1 MAHLHDIYD
10 SDEHFII
17 APAART
23 ISTESTKLVLGWQDH
38 NSERYTF
45 EMPRFVEGHD
55 MLECNEVQIHF
66 DNVSSNRRTT
76 NSDYYTVT
84 DLQVSPASEDVVI
97 FSWLISESATELVGK
112 LSFSIHFACVS
123 DDGEQEYS
131 WHTTTFEGIS
141 ILKGIHNTK
150 ALVEKHSDFVSRM
163 EQLADKALGA
173 IVDYHSLLSQITDL
187 ANTADG
193 YVEDEVVFDFKQEDW
208 TIYEEYECHY
218 IKTDVDL
225 SFILEHDR
233 NLGFYIEVEYPDGY
247 EDDDGVAHEF
257 AVRYLFSPTYTYIR
271 TEVWTKDGFEFR
283 RMYDDGSYDVGIW
296 NCDLNNAPIEHGGC
310 FLWFHYP
317 APTVFRVHKVTRSL
331 NNRMHD
337 LIEAGMEVIEND
349 AY

>member
-1 MAHLHDIYD
+1 M
-10 SDEHFII
+10 
-17 APAART
+17 
-23 ISTESTKLVLGWQDH
+23 
-38 NSERYTF
+38 
-45 EMPRFVEGHD
+45 
-55 MLECNEVQIHF
+55 
-66 DNVSSNRRTT
+66 
-76 NSDYYTVT
+76 
-84 DLQVSPASEDVVI
+84 
-97 FSWLISESATELVGK
+97 
-112 LSFSIHFACVS
+112 
-123 DDGEQEYS
+123 
-131 WHTTTFEGIS
+131 
-141 ILKGIHNTK
+141 
-150 ALVEKHSDFVSRM
+150 EKYSDFVSRM

-271 TEVWTKDGFEFR
+271 TEVWAEDGFEFR
-283 RMYDDGSYDVGIW
+283 NMYDDGSYDVGIC
-296 NCDLNNAPIEHGGC
+296 NFDLGNAPIEHGGC
-310 FLWFHYP
+310 FMWFNYL

-331 NNRMHD
+331 NNRMQD